1 MVDISG
7 PVDISGDYFVGEDDV
22 DSLLSGDDDD
32 WALSGPRRRRM
43 PGGSAGQALQRRAA
57 QQAVATRMAQS
68 GAVVR
73 EHAYTKA
80 RTWVLPFDS
89 VTNVAAG
96 GTATITSNP
105 QMPFRGRR
113 LSVLGS
119 VAGFFLLNSIIV
131 GNQPQF
137 AALNAA
143 GPADAFAPT
152 AFGTDLQMDTAQA
165 NTNVS
170 LQVTN
175 ISAAPLRFA
184 AFIFGEAVA

>member
-1 MVDISG
+1 MIDISG
-7 PVDISGDYFVGEDDV
+7 PIDISGSEYFVGEDDI
-22 DSLLSGDDDD
+22 DALLSGDDDD
-32 WALSGPRRRRM
+32 EVGRAPRRGRRSR
-43 PGGSAGQALQRRAA
+43 GTGLQRRAA
-57 QQAVATRMAQS
+57 EVAVAQRMASS

-73 EHAYTKA
+73 EHSYTKA

-89 VTNVAAG
+89 VVNVPAG
-96 GTATITSNP
+96 GTTTITSNP

-152 AFGTDLQMDTAQA
+152 AFGTDLSMDTAQA

-184 AFIFGEAVA
+184 AFIFGEAVQ